1 MRKTLIHLSAVA
13 TLALLCPAPR
23 AHAASKE
30 IIQLQQQV
38 QTLQDMLQR
47 LQQSNDERMGVLQH
61 LVEQSADN
69 MNRMSQTLTSL
80 QQQVQEQSAG
90 GNKVDQLSG
99 QMQSMN
105 DSIDELKSRIARLDK
120 TMQDIQAQLQNVNT
134 QQAGGAQV
142 AQQNGAPGGQQG
154 PGGTDANAAAPAQPP
169 APPVDQL
176 YQGGLRDYNSA
187 KYDVAAGEFGDVLKY
202 YPQDNLAGN
211 AQFYLGEIA
220 YRQGD
225 YKTAIQN
232 YDTVLE
238 QFAGN
243 PKVPAAQL
251 RKGEAELATNQRDAG
266 IRDLRNLIQRYP
278 QTPEA
283 AQARSRLNGMGIR
296 ITPSKPSPSAY
307 RPQ

>member
-1 MRKTLIHLSAVA
+1 MRKNLTLITAVA

-30 IIQLQQQV
+30 MIQLQQQV
-38 QTLQDMLQR
+38 QTLQDMLQS
-47 LQQSNDERMGVLQH
+47 LQQSNESKLAVMQH
-61 LVEQSADN
+61 LIEQTADSV
-69 MNRMSQTLTSL
+69 NRMSQTMNTL
-80 QQQVQEQSAG
+80 QQAVQTQNEG
-90 GNKVDQLSG
+90 NGNKVDQLSG
-99 QMQSMN
+99 QMQGLN
-105 DSIDELKSRIARLDK
+105 DSVDEVKSRLGRLDSTLK
-120 TMQDIQAQLQNVNT
+120 AIQAQLQNVNT
-134 QQAGGAQV
+134 QPGVGGG
-142 AQQNGAPGGQQG
+142 QNGAPGPQL
-154 PGGTDANAAAPAQPP
+154 PGGTDAGAAPAQPA

-176 YQGGLRDYNSA
+176 YQGGLRDYNGA
-187 KYDVAAGEFGDVLKY
+187 KYDVAAGEFSDVLKY

-225 YKTAIQN
+225 YKAAIKN
-232 YDTVLE
+232 YDAVLE
-238 QFAGN
+238 QFPGN

-283 AQARSRLNGMGIR
+283 AQARSRLNGMGVR
-296 ITPSKPSPSAY
+296 ITSPKPSPSAY
-307 RPQ
+307 QPQ

>member
-1 MRKTLIHLSAVA
+1 MRKTLIHLTAVA

-120 TMQDIQAQLQNVNT
+120 TLQDIQAQLQNVNT
-134 QQAGGAQV
+134 QQAGGAQG
-142 AQQNGAPGGQQG
+142 AQQNGAPVGQQM
-154 PGGTDANAAAPAQPP
+154 PGGTDANATAPAQPP

-238 QFAGN
+238 QFTGN

>member
-1 MRKTLIHLSAVA
+1 MRKTLIPLTAVA
-13 TLALLCPAPR
+13 TLALLCPVPS

-30 IIQLQQQV
+30 MIQLQTQV

-47 LQQSNDERMGVLQH
+47 LQQTNDQRQAVMQH
-61 LVEQSADN
+61 LIEQTADN
-69 MNRMSQTLTSL
+69 VNRMSQSIDSM
-80 QQQVQEQSAG
+80 QQAMQTQSANTG
-90 GNKVDQLSG
+90 KVDQLSG

-105 DSIDELKSRIARLDK
+105 DSIDELKSRVSNLNK
-120 TMQDIQAQLQNVNT
+120 TLQDIQAQLQNVNT
-134 QQAGGAQV
+134 QQAGGGQPATP
-142 AQQNGAPGGQQG
+142 NGQPT
-154 PGGTDANAAAPAQPP
+154 PGGTDANAAPAQPQ

-187 KYDVAAGEFGDVLKY
+187 KYDVASGEFSDVLKY

-225 YKTAIQN
+225 YKTAIKN
-232 YDTVLE
+232 YDAVLE
-238 QFAGN
+238 QFSGN

-266 IRDLRNLIQRYP
+266 IRDLRNLIQRFP

-283 AQARSRLNGMGIR
+283 AQARSRLNGMGVR
-296 ITPSKPSPSAY
+296 ITAPKPSPSAY
-307 RPQ
+307 HPE

>member
-1 MRKTLIHLSAVA
+1 MRKTLIQLTTVA
-13 TLALLCPAPR
+13 TLAILCPAPR

-30 IIQLQQQV
+30 MIQLQQQV
-38 QTLQDMLQR
+38 QTLQDTLQR

-61 LVEQSADN
+61 LVEQTADGV
-69 MNRMSQTLTSL
+69 NRMSQTVNSL
-80 QQQVQEQSAG
+80 QQAMQAQSVS

-105 DSIDELKSRIARLDK
+105 DSVDELKSRIAKLDK
-120 TMQDIQAQLQNVNT
+120 TLQDIQGQLQNVNS
-134 QQAGGAQV
+134 QSAGGG
-142 AQQNGAPGGQQG
+142 QQNGAPGGQQAQQ
-154 PGGTDANAAAPAQPP
+154 GGDGNAAPAQPP

-176 YQGGLRDYNSA
+176 YQGGVRDYNSA
-187 KYDVAAGEFGDVLKY
+187 KYDVAAGEFSDVLKY

-225 YKTAIQN
+225 YKTAIQS
-232 YDTVLE
+232 YDAVLE
-238 QFAGN
+238 QFSGN

-283 AQARSRLNGMGIR
+283 AQARSRLNGMGVR
-296 ITPSKPSPSAY
+296 ITPPKPSPSAY
-307 RPQ
+307 QPQ